1 MKRGPMTRFRLAY
14 ALTLMTAF
22 ACSSEDATSSTS
34 MPADGGTTDA
44 KQGPADG
51 STGGDDGA
59 AKPDASDASTG
70 PDAAKT
76 GETCVGYGAGDTCQT
91 EQGKPFG
98 YVCFGGPPPGI
109 DGCKETRT
117 SGSLGNNY
125 CCSENDCV
133 EQIDQSAQ
141 CNGVSGKPRR
151 VQCPPTGDGGSNV
164 APPAGC
170 VEHNSGSTAL
180 EKLYCCP

>member
-1 MKRGPMTRFRLAY
+1 MSRFRLAT
-14 ALTLMTAF
+14 AIVLVTAF
-22 ACSSEDATSSTS
+22 GCSSEDATSSAST
-34 MPADGGTTDA
+34 DGGTDA
-44 KQGPADG
+44 APAAPKDA
-51 STGGDDGA
+51 SNGDDDA
-59 AKPDASDASTG
+59 ATDPDAGASDAGTG
-70 PDAAKT
+70 NDASKV

-117 SGSLGNNY
+117 SASLGNNY

-133 EQIDQSAQ
+133 EQIDQGAQ

-151 VQCPPTGDGGSNV
+151 VQCPPSGDAGNV
-164 APPAGC
+164 TPPAGC
-170 VEHNSGSTAL
+170 VEHNSGSTVL